1 MRVNSARNWGEFL
14 DALRLYQTPTQNLV
28 FADRG
33 GDIGFLNPGLVPL
46 RKSGDGSTP
55 VDGASGA
62 FDWTGMIPFDQWP
75 QLHNPE
81 TGFAFNANNAN
92 FPDDH
97 KPSFGQDWEENFR
110 ARRIQQFFD
119 AIDKHSLETSAA
131 MQADHLSLDVR
142 DLQPFIAT
150 IAPSEERAR
159 KAQAMLLSWDA
170 VMDKDRAEPLIY
182 TAFLRSLHKILL
194 DDKTGLPMG
203 EKGPFAVTT
212 LVSLMHDHPSWCDV
226 PGVPDPD
233 CRKALGRA
241 LDNGLAL
248 LVERD
253 GSNMS
258 RWHWG
263 AEHRAVLQHQVYS
276 HVPLFD
282 RLSDL
287 SVSSSGGYYTLDRGG
302 GSEVVPNLP
311 FARTHGGGFRG
322 LYDLAD
328 PDKSRFM
335 IATGES
341 GHIFSRHYGDL
352 TPLWNDVKSITLA
365 GSEDQLKRAG
375 AQELRLEP

>member
-1 MRVNSARNWGEFL
+1 
-14 DALRLYQTPTQNLV
+14 LRIYQTPTQNFV
-28 FADRG
+28 YADG
-33 GDIGFLNPGLVPL
+33 AGDIGFLNPGLVPL

-150 IAPSEERAR
+150 IAPSDERAR

-226 PGVPDPD
+226 PGAPDPD

-241 LDNGLAL
+241 LDEGLAL

-253 GSNMS
+253 GADMR